1 MNIAIQVCLVIIGG
15 LIVGLNAGVLWIL
28 SDLRNW
34 LKTLDQRVS
43 NHVENATIHCS
54 PEKMQRK

>member
-1 MNIAIQVCLVIIGG
+1 MNVAIQVCLVVIGG

-34 LKTLDQRVS
+34 VKTLDQRVS
-43 NHVENATIHCS
+43 THVENATIHCS
-54 PEKMQRK
+54 PDKMRNR